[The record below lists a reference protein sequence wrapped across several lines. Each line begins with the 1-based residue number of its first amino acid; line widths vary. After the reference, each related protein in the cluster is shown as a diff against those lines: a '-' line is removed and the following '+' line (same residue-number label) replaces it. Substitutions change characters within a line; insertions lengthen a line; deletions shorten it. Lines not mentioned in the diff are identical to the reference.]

1 METCW
6 WDCKM
11 VHIWNIENSTSEV
24 TQSCPT
30 LCDPIDCS
38 LSGSS
43 IHGIFQARMLEWIA
57 ISFSRGS
64 SQPKNRTGSPTLQA
78 DALPSEPPE
87 KLENSTEQY
96 RVSSKKNLRIELS
109 YDPLIL
115 CLVMYLKELKAGSQR
130 DICI

>member
-1 METCW
+1 
-6 WDCKM
+6 
-11 VHIWNIENSTSEV
+11 
-24 TQSCPT
+24 
-30 LCDPIDCS
+30 
-38 LSGSS
+38 
-43 IHGIFQARMLEWIA
+43 MLEWIA

-64 SQPKNRTGSPTLQA
+64 SDPGINPGSPTLQA